1 LKRIFTKALCLVCAG
16 ALALSLAACGGKA
29 DSSAS
34 STASSSALG
43 SASDYDYQNF
53 SYSDGLD
60 EKGYW
65 EGIRALD
72 YVTLPEDF
80 ASVSVKRSDVEPT
93 SEEVESQIDNL
104 LSQYSSTEHI
114 TDRAAANGDTVN
126 ISYVGSVN
134 NVEFT
139 GGSAE
144 NYNLTLGSNT
154 FIDNFE
160 DQIVGHKPGETFDVN
175 VTFPDGY
182 GDSTDASGNTVTL
195 SNQKAVFTVVLNYIS
210 ESVLPEL
217 TDGWVASNFGTSN
230 NLYTVESLRAYYQEQ
245 LYTSNLNTAVMDDL
259 LENSTFKSI
268 PQEVM
273 DYQIKQCLNYYN
285 TLAGYYGYDLD
296 GLVQNLMGYE
306 NTDAM
311 LESLS
316 DNLEDYCK
324 EALIYQAVAESL
336 DIAPTQEQLDTYSAY
351 TDTYGANYCTMV
363 ALMDAVTD
371 TLTSGA
377 VVS

>member
-1 LKRIFTKALCLVCAG
+1 MKRIFTKALCLVCAG

-29 DSSAS
+29 DSAAS

-53 SYSDGLD
+53 NYSDGLD

-80 ASVSVKRSDVEPT
+80 ASVAIKRSDVEPT
-93 SEEVESQIDNL
+93 SEEVEEQISDL

-114 TDRAAANGDTVN
+114 TDRAAADGDTVDIN
-126 ISYVGSVN
+126 YVGSVN

-144 NYNLTLGSNT
+144 NYDLTLGSGT
-154 FIDNFE
+154 FIDGFE
-160 DQIVGHKPGETFDVN
+160 DQIIGHKPGETFDVN

-182 GDSTDASGNTVTL
+182 SDSTDASGNAVKL
-195 SNQKAVFTVVLNYIS
+195 SGQKAVFTVTLNYIS

-217 TDGWVASNFGTSN
+217 TDSWVADTFGTPN
-230 NLYTVESLRAYYQEQ
+230 NIYTVEALRAYYQDQ

-268 PQEVM
+268 PQQVM
-273 DYQIKQCLNYYN
+273 DYQVNQCLNYYS

-296 GLVQNLMGYE
+296 GSSRICWDTRTPTPCWPTSRAIWKTTPRKLCSIRPWP
-306 NTDAM
+306 
-311 LESLS
+311 SLWTS
-316 DNLEDYCK
+316 PPLRSRSTPTPPMRTPT
-324 EALIYQAVAESL
+324 ARTT
-336 DIAPTQEQLDTYSAY
+336 APWWP
-351 TDTYGANYCTMV
+351 
-363 ALMDAVTD
+363 
-371 TLTSGA
+371 
-377 VVS
+377 